1 METSFP
7 TSDKSVMPRH
17 TFFRILGTGLGAFL
31 LSGSASACTWEE
43 NPSIESTEAA
53 PKIDFTLRL
62 DDNANQ
68 NLKTKGGYVVVN
80 NIIIVQTS
88 DGKFVAAASK
98 CTHDNTLLV
107 YRASANEFYC
117 ALDLSR
123 FDITGKVISGPAT
136 KALTLYTIDSNLTAG
151 TLRVHN

>member
-1 METSFP
+1 METSF
-7 TSDKSVMPRH
+7 SSLDKSTMPRH
-17 TFFRILGTGLGAFL
+17 KFFRVLGTGIGAL
-31 LSGSASACTWEE
+31 LLTGSASACTPEE
-43 NPSIESTEAA
+43 NPIIDTTDAVQ
-53 PKIDFTLRL
+53 KIDFTLRL

-80 NIIIVQTS
+80 NIIVAQTN
-88 DGKFVAAASK
+88 DGKFVAASSK

-107 YRASANEFYC
+107 YRPSANEFYC

-123 FDITGKVISGPAT
+123 FDITGKVIAGPAT
-136 KALTLYTIDSNLTAG
+136 KALTLYNIDSNLTAG